1 MGPFASQN
9 LGDMGADVIK
19 IEPPMGDITRQI
31 GPARNL
37 DMGAMYLSV
46 NRNKRSLVL
55 NLKNQKGRD
64 ILLELSKNADV
75 VIHSMR
81 PKAMSRLK
89 LTYVDFLSVNQSII
103 FCGCYGYGNN
113 GPYAG
118 RPAYDDVIQGVSGLS
133 SIMGLKSREPQHA
146 PALLADKTVA
156 MAATQAIAF
165 ALLHRERTGEG
176 QSIEIPMFENMV
188 HFNLVEHFFGSKFH
202 PPESDFGY
210 TRLLAKERKP
220 MKTKDGYISMM
231 PYTEKHWRSFFAVF
245 ERSDMLNDPRV
256 KDTKLRAAHISDLY
270 EIASDLVG
278 KCTSDEVMKL
288 LLKADVPCMPINS
301 LSDLLEDPHIKA
313 TDFITE
319 ETHPTEGKI
328 KSTNIPNRFSKS
340 PGSLRRH
347 APSLGEHS
355 LEVLIEAG
363 YSNDDIN
370 SFVRN
375 GITKIKS

>member
-1 MGPFASQN
+1 
-9 LGDMGADVIK
+9 
-19 IEPPMGDITRQI
+19 MGDITRQI

-188 HFNLVEHFFGSKFH
+188 HFNLVEHFL
-202 PPESDFGY
+202 D
-210 TRLLAKERKP
+210 L
-220 MKTKDGYISMM
+220 
-231 PYTEKHWRSFFAVF
+231 SFI
-245 ERSDMLNDPRV
+245 R
-256 KDTKLRAAHISDLY
+256 
-270 EIASDLVG
+270 
-278 KCTSDEVMKL
+278 
-288 LLKADVPCMPINS
+288 LKAI
-301 LSDLLEDPHIKA
+301 LA
-313 TDFITE
+313 T
-319 ETHPTEGKI
+319 
-328 KSTNIPNRFSKS
+328 
-340 PGSLRRH
+340 PG
-347 APSLGEHS
+347 
-355 LEVLIEAG
+355 
-363 YSNDDIN
+363 
-370 SFVRN
+370 F
-375 GITKIKS
+375 